1 MSELL
6 RVENL
11 SVSFDTPRGEI
22 QAVRGVSLALSR
34 GEVLAIVGESGCGKS
49 VLCKTIMKLLPPTA
63 RIRAGRIFLNGID
76 ITDYREREMR
86 KLRGR
91 AFSMV
96 FQDPMT
102 ALNPTIPVGRQ
113 IAEAVRAHNRR
124 LPEAAVRQKVL
135 ALMELVGIE
144 RGAERYN
151 LCPHSFSGGMR
162 QRAVMAAALAADPLL
177 LFADEPTTALD
188 VTVQAQILDLLREM
202 QDRVGASIIM
212 ITHDLGVVAEVSDKV
227 AVMYAGRKVEEGS
240 VEQILF
246 NPQHPY
252 TKALKG
258 CIPHLQRTPTS
269 GRHRLHEIPGMVL
282 GMAELGKDRCSF
294 YERCPC
300 GKPEC
305 MEHNPPAKAIDA
317 GHEVACW
324 LYS

>member
-49 VLCKTIMKLLPPTA
+49 VLCKAVMKLLPPTA

-113 IAEAVRAHNRR
+113 IAEAVRAHNHR

>member
-1 MSELL
+1 
-6 RVENL
+6 
-11 SVSFDTPRGEI
+11 
-22 QAVRGVSLALSR
+22 AVRGVSLALSR

-49 VLCKTIMKLLPPTA
+49 VLCKTVMKLLPPTA

-151 LCPHSFSGGMR
+151 LCPHSFSGG
-162 QRAVMAAALAADPLL
+162 
-177 LFADEPTTALD
+177 
-188 VTVQAQILDLLREM
+188 
-202 QDRVGASIIM
+202 
-212 ITHDLGVVAEVSDKV
+212 
-227 AVMYAGRKVEEGS
+227 
-240 VEQILF
+240 
-246 NPQHPY
+246 
-252 TKALKG
+252 
-258 CIPHLQRTPTS
+258 
-269 GRHRLHEIPGMVL
+269 
-282 GMAELGKDRCSF
+282 
-294 YERCPC
+294 
-300 GKPEC
+300 
-305 MEHNPPAKAIDA
+305 
-317 GHEVACW
+317 
-324 LYS
+324 

>member
-34 GEVLAIVGESGCGKS
+34 GEVLAVVGESGCGKS
-49 VLCKTIMKLLPPTA
+49 VLCKAVMKLLPPTA
-63 RIRAGRIFLNGID
+63 RIRAGRIFLNGTD